1 MKFFGEELNS
11 RKTFQ
16 ILFSNLVGACLC
28 ACMYVWI
35 NGWMYV
41 DCDGCDICVLPNGT
55 AVRLCMSTSV
65 CMSVVYCWCSS
76 IFHPRSIKLFWAIT
90 HRMRTARFEFTVSVV
105 LQKLLC
111 IYKGYGVRTVCI
123 NHSTVGLL
131 FDAVHLCGSFLFDRL
146 FLFAFK
152 IFPDACAS
160 SIISRINVAACEYV
174 LLFFIIII
182 LFWQFRWMER
192 GLQKYVHLRWYNFIA
207 FARIQPHTLSAILF
221 HMDFTFIRI
230 EGCFCS
236 LLVFFLFFLEVR
248 TIQLLLSFWFYS
260 HN

>member
-1 MKFFGEELNS
+1 
-11 RKTFQ
+11 
-16 ILFSNLVGACLC
+16 
-28 ACMYVWI
+28 
-35 NGWMYV
+35 
-41 DCDGCDICVLPNGT
+41 
-55 AVRLCMSTSV
+55 
-65 CMSVVYCWCSS
+65 
-76 IFHPRSIKLFWAIT
+76 
-90 HRMRTARFEFTVSVV
+90 MRTARFEFTVSVV

-174 LLFFIIII
+174 LLFFYYYYYFI
-182 LFWQFRWMER
+182 LTVSLNGER
-192 GLQKYVHLRWYNFIA
+192 ALQKYVHLRWYNFIA
-207 FARIQPHTLSAILF
+207 FAHIQPHILSAILF
-221 HMDFTFIRI
+221 HMNFTFIRI

-236 LLVFFLFFLEVR
+236 LLVFSFFKFE
-248 TIQLLLSFWFYS
+248 QFNYC
-260 HN
+260 